1 MWNHLNW
8 KLRYIGALLTVA
20 VWGNSGEAAVL
31 VPGMPDAGSLTQE
44 QQDRDLTRPDEEA
57 NRATIAAPERER
69 PNLNMPDEVKIQV
82 KGFKITGQDIYSD
95 DVLQALVTEY
105 QGKMVTFKD
114 LQTGADK
121 ITAYFRNHGYLMAR
135 CYIPAQKISGGI
147 VEYAI
152 LVGRLD
158 KVEID
163 NKTLIHESAL
173 KREIGFLKPGDYLTR
188 QKLERAVWLLSD
200 LAGAEAKATLATG
213 QQTGT
218 VTVKIELSGHQGKCG
233 LLSADNYGNR
243 YTGYYSYG
251 LSYDILNPAREGD
264 QLALAGNTTGSQLYN
279 YGLNYILPAGRDGL
293 RLTFGY
299 NKLSYELGDVYERLD
314 ACGTSRTASAGLEY
328 AIKRSQMHNLYAG
341 LRYEYNNLVDEIRMG
356 NSNVPKHSNGMVLS
370 LYGDD
375 FSGRGAFSWRV
386 DYKWGNLAFEN
397 DEGRLQGQLSQ
408 TSGTFHKLRFNL
420 MQQQRL
426 TNRLNLILSARGQ
439 LASSNLDSSEHFSL
453 GGAGGVRAYPASES
467 SGDIGY
473 LLRGELRYALPPQGK
488 NQWQLAAFLD
498 HGGVQINKHDD
509 GVSDN
514 KRFLQGAGLGV
525 IYSRRDEFFLRAD
538 YAWILGAAKPQSDS
552 SSPRGRFWLRGG
564 LYF

>member
-1 MWNHLNW
+1 MT
-8 KLRYIGALLTVA
+8 AAV
-20 VWGNSGEAAVL
+20 VWGNHAEASVL
-31 VPGMPDAGSLTQE
+31 VPGMPDAGTLTRE
-44 QQDRDLTRPDEEA
+44 QQDRDLTHPEDEV
-57 NRATIAAPERER
+57 NRASIAAPEKER
-69 PNLNMPDEVKIQV
+69 PNLTMPDEVKIQV
-82 KGFKITGQDIYSD
+82 KGFKISGQDIYSD
-95 DVLQALVTEY
+95 DVLQALVAEY
-105 QGKMVTFKD
+105 NGKMVTFKD
-114 LQTGADK
+114 LQAGADK
-121 ITAYFRNHGYLMAR
+121 ITAYFRKHGYLMAR

-163 NKTLIHESAL
+163 NKTKIHESAL

-264 QLALAGNTTGSQLYN
+264 QLALAGNTTGSKLYN
-279 YGLNYILPAGRDGL
+279 YGLNYILPVGKDGL
-293 RLTFGY
+293 RLSLGY

-314 ACGTSRTASAGLEY
+314 ACGTSRSASLGLDY

-341 LRYEYNNLVDEIRMG
+341 LRYEHNSLKDEIRTA
-356 NSNVPKHSNGMVLS
+356 NSNVPKHSDGVVLS

-375 FSGRGAFSWRV
+375 LSGRGAFSWRV

-397 DEGRLQGQLSQ
+397 DEGRTQGRLAQ
-408 TSGTFHKLRFNL
+408 TTGSFHKLHFNL

-426 TNRLNLILSARGQ
+426 SRRLNLILSARGQ

-453 GGAGGVRAYPASES
+453 GGAGGVRAYPASEA

-488 NQWQLAAFLD
+488 NQWQLAAFID
-498 HGGVQINKHDD
+498 HGGVQINKHNI
-509 GVSDN
+509 GAGEN
-514 KRFLQGAGLGV
+514 RRFLQGAGLGI

-538 YAWILGAAKPQSDS
+538 YAWILGAEKPQNDN